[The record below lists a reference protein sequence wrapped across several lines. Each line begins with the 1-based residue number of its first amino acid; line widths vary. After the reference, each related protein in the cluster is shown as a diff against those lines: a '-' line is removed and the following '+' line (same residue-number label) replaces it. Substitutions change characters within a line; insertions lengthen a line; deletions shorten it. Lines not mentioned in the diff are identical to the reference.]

1 MRESTLLLLLVVWA
15 CGQSEPEDY
24 VVIEDFLDRSSR
36 IECQVMEAPEDLS
49 VTALRAA
56 SDTTVLVLDEPGRR
70 LVELDGALRPVW
82 TVDLPAAGPGALKAP
97 VGMTLLS
104 DTAIAIVERE
114 GLQLIVYSR
123 AGDLIRTAPLGF
135 APSAVAARPSG
146 ELLVTAM
153 PFGDSPPV
161 LLHRFDGTGFE
172 ALPVPRRPY
181 PDMFIGALG
190 NTTLADVL
198 PDGALLIVHQ
208 FIEPR
213 AFRVAPDGRA
223 DRLRVP
229 TPDGTRSSIG
239 WVPTGPI
246 LEEEMQRMLVP
257 AAAMSV
263 DGTRSEVYLMTRSG
277 RRLEGGAERALLRLD
292 GSFGLLESYVLDVVG
307 RHMAFLA
314 REATAL
320 IVDDEDRFH
329 ACNLRRTAGH
339 AATE

>member
-1 MRESTLLLLLVVWA
+1 MRESTLLLLLAVAA
-15 CGQSEPEDY
+15 CGEVAPEDY

-70 LVELDGALRPVW
+70 LVELDGTLRPVW
-82 TVDLPAAGPGALKAP
+82 TVDLPVAGPGALKAP
-97 VGMTLLS
+97 VGMTLLR
-104 DTAIAIVERE
+104 DTAIAVVERE
-114 GLQLIVYSR
+114 GLKLIVYSR
-123 AGDLIRTAPLGF
+123 AGELIRTAPLGF

-153 PFGDSPPV
+153 PFGDSPPM

-213 AFRVAPDGRA
+213 AFRVAQDGRI

-263 DGTRSEVYLMTRSG
+263 DGTRSEVYVMTRSG
-277 RRLEGGAERALLRLD
+277 RRLEEGAERALLRLD
-292 GSFGLLESYVLDVVG
+292 RSLGLLESYVVDVVG

-329 ACNLRRTAGH
+329 ACHLRVTPGH
-339 AATE
+339 AAAQ